1 MNDKPFFSIILPVFN
16 RLDKIPLAIKSVL
29 NQSFKDWEL
38 LIVDDQSWDGTFEYL
53 RELSYDQI
61 KIFRTA
67 KNSGPASARNLGIDR
82 SRGTYIV
89 FLDSDDQYHPDFLSK
104 MIALIKGANPDTKF
118 YWSGYRFVF
127 KDKVVEKFWK
137 PPIIHSTYQTFL
149 RNLHTGTN
157 SGLII
162 SKEILLDVGGFDESL
177 LAGEDTDL
185 LLRLS
190 QKGTFDMCPEY
201 LIDIYVEHD
210 DRLSKD
216 FSKIA
221 KAYNKI
227 IPKHIKTIKSSKI
240 LMKKFF
246 YKLMWLNYHL
256 GDKKEARKYFKLQL
270 HQKVLTLKSV
280 MIFIIFE
287 LFGKEFGKQI
297 HLKLASIKE

>member
-16 RLDKIPLAIKSVL
+16 RLDKIPFAIKSVL

-38 LIVDDQSWDGTFEYL
+38 IIVDDQSSDGTFEYL
-53 RELSYDQI
+53 QELSSNQV
-61 KIFRTA
+61 KILRTG
-67 KNSGPASARNLGIDR
+67 KNSGPASARNFGIDR
-82 SRGTYIV
+82 SKGNYIA
-89 FLDSDDQYHPDFLSK
+89 FLDSDDQYHPDFLLK
-104 MIALIKGANPDTKF
+104 MNALIKEASPDTKF

-127 KDKVVEKFWK
+127 KDKIVEKFWN

-162 SKEILLDVGGFDESL
+162 SKEILLEVGGFDERL

-190 QKGTFDMCPEY
+190 QKATFEMCPDY
-201 LIDIYVEHD
+201 LIDIYVEHE

-221 KAYNKI
+221 MAYNKI
-227 IPKHIKTIKSSKI
+227 ISKHIKTIKSNRV

-270 HQKVLTLKSV
+270 HQKVLTVKSV
-280 MIFIIFE
+280 MIFIVFE